1 MATSGHYRDDLPG
14 WKEVFVNNSIWT
26 NRAFNRRAL
35 LAASGAA
42 ALVFGTGTTL
52 RGVAPSA
59 AQSATPVPGG
69 TLKVGIQA
77 DPVGLD
83 PHLSVLDAADLVLE
97 FVYEGLVTL
106 GPALEPRPGAAASWS
121 ISDDGLAYTFT
132 LQGGLTFHNGRS
144 VVAEDVKYSLERV
157 QNPETASPDVTH
169 VGGIA
174 SIATPD
180 EATVVITLSAPDA
193 SFLTRVSRTGLGI
206 VPRETVEAN
215 GDLQLVTDGT
225 GPFILEEY
233 LPNTHLILRRNEA
246 YWDTGSP
253 LIDRLELLVVPND
266 TSRTAALV
274 SGTVD
279 MIEQAPHKDIEAI
292 EANGDLKL
300 AGGLTTNLRWLV
312 FNLQREPFGNP
323 ALRQAIAQGLDR
335 QPIIDSAVFGYGEP
349 LLGLYPAEFW
359 FGFQGDIP
367 APDVEGASAT
377 IAALDLPADVKPKL
391 LTFADYDFLANS
403 SVVVQEQL
411 RQLGLDTEIDP
422 QETATYI
429 ENLFTGNFDLAVM
442 GASGYT
448 DPGEFITSMLRT
460 GEYTNPGQ
468 YSNPAL
474 DELLATGIELQDP
487 ADRAPIYQQA
497 QQLVIDDAP
506 VIALFTSQTFEGLH
520 ADVEGF
526 EHWLTGRLTGIRF
539 AWLNR

>member
-1 MATSGHYRDDLPG
+1 M
-14 WKEVFVNNSIWT
+14 VFGAERT
-26 NRAFNRRAL
+26 NRG
-35 LAASGAA
+35 LA
-42 ALVFGTGTTL
+42 
-52 RGVAPSA
+52 R
-59 AQSATPVPGG
+59 SATQIGTPVRGG
-69 TLKVGIQA
+69 TLKVGVQA

-97 FVYEGLVTL
+97 LVYEGLVTL
-106 GPALEPRPGAAASWS
+106 GPDLQPRPGAAATWS
-121 ISDDGLAYTFT
+121 ISSDGLTYSFS
-132 LQGGLTFHNGRS
+132 LQEGLTFHNGRA
-144 VVAEDVKYSLERV
+144 VIAEDVRYSLERV

-174 SIATPD
+174 SIDTPD
-180 EATVVITLSAPDA
+180 DATVVITLAAPDA

-225 GPFILEEY
+225 GPFVLEEY
-233 LPNTHLILRRNEA
+233 LPNTYLNFRRNEA
-246 YWDTGSP
+246 YWDTGYP
-253 LIDRLELLVVPND
+253 LIDRLELLVIPND

-274 SGTVD
+274 AGTVD

-292 EANGDLKL
+292 EANGDLKI

-312 FNLQREPFGNP
+312 FNLQREPFGEL
-323 ALRQAIAQGLDR
+323 ALRQAIAQGLNR
-335 QPIIDSAVFGYGEP
+335 QPIIDSAVFGFGEP

-359 FGFQGDIP
+359 FGYQGDLP
-367 APDVEGASAT
+367 APDADAAKAAIGA
-377 IAALDLPADVKPKL
+377 LNLPDDLRPKL

-411 RQLGLDTEIDP
+411 RQLGIDTEIDP

-429 ENLFTGNFDLAVM
+429 ENLFSGNFDLAVM

-448 DPGEFITSMLRT
+448 DPSEFLTSMLRT

-474 DELLATGIELQDP
+474 DQLLQAGIETQDP
-487 ADRAPIYQQA
+487 AARAPIYQEA

-526 EHWLTGRLTGIRF
+526 EHWLTGRLSGLRF
-539 AWLNR
+539 TWLNR